1 MKPSPRPKTARS
13 EERAAWPD
21 GAKPARGKR
30 FVSVGTKLT
39 GGILAVLAI
48 VTAVAYLRV
57 NRHEREQM
65 LSAKERAATMVTELF
80 AAGVTAPL
88 SFNDDAGV
96 REHIALLMA
105 STNVAYV
112 GSWRADGARRRG
124 EKIGDVA
131 RGVAVPRPPSSIPAR
146 MEVKRTADT
155 LTVQRPV
162 VSETGEVLGAVLIE
176 WSLAEENAAIA
187 AEQRST
193 LVTFSAT
200 ALGLAIVV
208 VALSRLLVVGR
219 LAQLASAAKRLEEGA
234 VVDIRVDSND
244 EVGSL
249 SRAFASMSRVIA
261 TREAQ
266 ISQRNRDLRRVL
278 DNVAEGLMTVRKDG
292 SVSDE
297 RSRAIDDWF
306 GTPAAGVAVFE
317 YLAVDQPTADV
328 LCLGWMALNDD
339 FMPVEAILDQ
349 MRVRFQHRQRSF
361 ELDFSPIWL
370 GPEEH
375 QVLDEVL
382 VVVRDVTAVVERE
395 RAEIAQREAL
405 RVFRRVLVDPVGFR
419 DFLRNGASLVLAI
432 EQQQQQDSGT
442 LSSKLKRDIH
452 TLKGDTGLYGIES
465 IANVCHRIESQMEE
479 LHRPPS
485 EAELATLR
493 AAWSQLEAL
502 AAELENGS
510 SEERLELSL
519 REYEEHVAQLK
530 ALRVPDD
537 LLANVRSWL
546 NEPAERTL
554 RRFVEQAKSL
564 ARQLGKSDTLI
575 EMRVAPAG
583 LRLSPAR
590 WAPVWAVFSHV
601 LRNTLDHG
609 VETRA
614 RRSATSKPAR
624 ARVEIALTASK
635 DGIALSVTDDG
646 RGIDWEKVR
655 QRADELGLPHT
666 TQAEL
671 EEALYGDGVTT
682 REQVTEASGRGL
694 GMGAVR
700 DVVRLCDGEISLES
714 RYGFGTTVTLWFPS
728 AMLEQPRSSLSPKT
742 PTQVGSRIGA

>member
-1 MKPSPRPKTARS
+1 MAAPPLPPNARSREPASKPDRPKSSRH
-13 EERAAWPD
+13 
-21 GAKPARGKR
+21 

-39 GGILAVLAI
+39 SGILAVLAI

-57 NRHEREQM
+57 NRNTREQM
-65 LSAKERAATMVTELF
+65 LSAKERAATMVTRLF

-88 SFNDDAGV
+88 SFNDDPGV

-105 STNVAYV
+105 STNVVYA
-112 GSWRADGARRRG
+112 GLWRADGARHRG
-124 EKIGDVA
+124 EKIGEVA
-131 RGVAVPRPPSSIPAR
+131 RGIPAPHASSTIPMR
-146 MEVKRTADT
+146 LEVERTADR
-155 LTVQRPV
+155 LSVQQPV
-162 VSETGEVLGAVLIE
+162 VSETGELLGAVLIE
-176 WSLAEENAAIA
+176 WSLADENAVIE
-187 AEQRST
+187 AEARST
-193 LVTFSAT
+193 LITFSAA
-200 ALGLAIVV
+200 ALGLAAVV
-208 VALSRLLVVGR
+208 IALNRLLVISR
-219 LAQLASAAKRLEEGA
+219 LAQLASAAKRLEEGE
-234 VVDIRVDSND
+234 VIDVRVDSND
-244 EVGSL
+244 EVGAL

-306 GTPAAGVAVFE
+306 GAPAPGIQVFE

-328 LCLGWMALNDD
+328 LCLGWTALNDD
-339 FMPVEAILDQ
+339 FMPVEVILDQ
-349 MRVRFQHRQRSF
+349 MRVRFEHRQRSF

-370 GPEEH
+370 GPEEN
-375 QVLDEVL
+375 QVIDEVL

-419 DFLRNGASLVLAI
+419 DFLRNGAALVSMI
-432 EQQQQQDSGT
+432 EQQSDLVKPT
-442 LSSKLKRDIH
+442 SKLKRDIH

-465 IANVCHRIESQMEE
+465 IVSVCHRIESQMED
-479 LHRPPS
+479 LDRPPS
-485 EAELATLR
+485 AGELASLR

-510 SEERLELSL
+510 SEERIEVSL
-519 REYEEHVAQLK
+519 GEYEEHVAKLK

-537 LLANVRSWL
+537 LITHVRTWL
-546 NEPAERTL
+546 NEPADRTL

-564 ARQLGKSDTLI
+564 ARQLGKADTQI
-575 EMRVAPAG
+575 EMRVEPAG

-590 WAPVWAVFSHV
+590 WAPVWAAFSHV

-614 RRSATSKPAR
+614 RRSATTKPPR
-624 ARVEIALTASK
+624 ARVEIALTAWK
-635 DGIALSVTDDG
+635 EGIALSVTDDG

-655 QRADELGLPHT
+655 ERARLLGLPHST
-666 TQAEL
+666 PAEL
-671 EEALYGDGVTT
+671 EEALYGDGVST
-682 REQVTEASGRGL
+682 RELLTEASGRGV

-700 DVVRLCDGEISLES
+700 DVVRSCGGQISIDTRL
-714 RYGFGTTVTLWFPS
+714 GFGTTINCTFPA
-728 AMLEQPRSSLSPKT
+728 AMLEHARSSLSPDA
-742 PTQVGSRIGA
+742 PAQAAGRSGAGA